1 MIMLQQSENMESLES
16 VGKEGSQELK
26 RQLTKSAKIVQ
37 IFELYQ
43 AGYSVNAISLL
54 LKKRKD
60 AILQKLASE
69 IVLGR
74 VEAVSPQKTIIDRL
88 PKNLLEDFPN
98 FSTKGPFLVEYKDE
112 TIVISSFN
120 HTES

>member
-1 MIMLQQSENMESLES
+1 MLPQSEKMESFDS
-16 VGKEGSQELK
+16 AGKEGPQELK
-26 RQLTKSAKIVQ
+26 RALTKRAKFVQ
-37 IFELYQ
+37 VFKLYQ
-43 AGYSVNAISLL
+43 AGYSVNAISIL

-112 TIVISSFN
+112 AIVISSFN
-120 HTES
+120 HTAS